1 MRLQFFLLIVYIL
14 IVYYTKLYKKDISI
28 FIRAPAPECTVRI
41 IPPPLPD
48 VVFSKNSDGTYTAT
62 VGGKSKLQ
70 FMCNLDVTSTNIKPL
85 KVFQMVHGMTRD
97 MKGYFS
103 MANNAWGK
111 SGGNILVWAPRFP
124 IQSEIIDS
132 SYNYW
137 SQMSAVTGDASNG
150 PSNMTSFEF
159 ADAINGAF
167 FKLYGIKV
175 AVLAGHSFGGQFS
188 ARYTGLSYLPEL
200 FPNVKIYYCIL
211 SPSSFLWIVPDRPNP
226 SSSCGNNWFYG
237 LDRLN
242 VYASKMGANNIYC
255 NYMNRNVIV
264 MCGTNDTASAMLDQ
278 SCAANTQGANRYER
292 AKNFVALME
301 KLGAKNF
308 QYEFFNGGHGTNLKG
323 KILSSILSGN

>member
-1 MRLQFFLLIVYIL
+1 MRIVFLSIIIFIL
-14 IVYYTKLYKKDISI
+14 IAFYSNRDEIPI
-28 FIRAPAPECTVRI
+28 FLRALAPECKAGSVV
-41 IPPPLPD
+41 PPSLPD

-70 FMCNLDVTSTNIKPL
+70 FMCNLDVTSSSIKPT

-111 SGGNILVWAPRFP
+111 SSNILVWAPRFP
-124 IQSEIIDS
+124 IQSEVIDS

-137 SQMSAVTGDASNG
+137 SQMSAATGDASGG
-150 PSNMTSFEF
+150 PSTLTSFEF
-159 ADAINGAF
+159 LDAINGAF
-167 FKLYGIKV
+167 FKLYGITV
-175 AVLAGHSFGGQFS
+175 AVLSGHSFGGQVA

-200 FPNVKIYYCIL
+200 FPKVKIYYCIL
-211 SPSSFLWIVPDRPNP
+211 SPSSFLWIVPEKPSP

-237 LDRLN
+237 LDKLN
-242 VYASKMGANNIYC
+242 VYANKMGANNIYC

-264 MCGTNDTASAMLDQ
+264 MCGTNDTATAMLDQ
-278 SCAANTQGANRYER
+278 SCSANTQGANRYER

-308 QYEFFNGGHGTNLKG
+308 QYEYFNGGHGTNLKG
-323 KILSSILSGN
+323 KILSSILG

>member
-1 MRLQFFLLIVYIL
+1 MRLAFFFIILSIL
-14 IVYYTKLYKKDISI
+14 ILYYSKQKEIPI
-28 FIRAPAPECTVRI
+28 FMRALAPECKPITAS
-41 IPPPLPD
+41 PLPD

-70 FMCNLDVTSTNIKPL
+70 FMCNLDVTSSAIKPT

-103 MANNAWGK
+103 MANNAWGRG
-111 SGGNILVWAPRFP
+111 SNILVWAPRFP
-124 IQSEIIDS
+124 IQSEILDS

-159 ADAINGAF
+159 LDAINGAF
-167 FKLYGIKV
+167 FKLYSITV
-175 AVLAGHSFGGQFS
+175 AVLAGHSFGGQLS

-200 FPNVKIYYCIL
+200 FPKVKIYYCIL
-211 SPSSFLWIVPDRPNP
+211 SPSSFLWIVPERPNP

-242 VYASKMGANNIYC
+242 VYANKMGANNIYC

-308 QYEFFNGGHGTNLKG
+308 QYEYFNGGHGTNLKG
-323 KILSSILSGN
+323 KILSSILN

>member
-1 MRLQFFLLIVYIL
+1 MRLEFLLLIICVLIL
-14 IVYYTKLYKKDISI
+14 YYSKKTEIPT
-28 FIRAPAPECTVRI
+28 FMWAPAPECTSTRI
-41 IPPPLPD
+41 TPPPLPD
-48 VVFSKNSDGTYTAT
+48 VVFSKNSDGTYAAT

-70 FMCNLDVTSTNIKPL
+70 FMCNLDVTSSSIKPQ

-103 MANNAWGK
+103 MANSAWGK
-111 SGGNILVWAPRFP
+111 GTNILVWAPRFS
-124 IQSEIIDS
+124 IQGETPDS

-137 SQMSAVTGDASNG
+137 SQIGAVTGDASSG

-159 ADAINGAF
+159 VDAINGAF
-167 FKLYGIKV
+167 FKLYDIKV
-175 AVLAGHSFGGQFS
+175 AILAGHSFGGQFS

-200 FPNVKIYYCIL
+200 FPDVKIYYCIL
-211 SPSSFLWIVPDRPNP
+211 SPSSFLWIVPERPNP

-237 LDRLN
+237 LDKLN
-242 VYASKMGANNIYC
+242 IYASKMGANNIYC
-255 NYMNRNVIV
+255 NYMNRNVIM

-308 QYEFFNGGHGTNLKG
+308 QHEFFNGGHGTNLKG
-323 KILSSILSGN
+323 KILSSILN

>member
-1 MRLQFFLLIVYIL
+1 MRLAFFFIILSIL
-14 IVYYTKLYKKDISI
+14 ILYYSKQKEIPI
-28 FIRAPAPECTVRI
+28 FMRALAPECKPIT
-41 IPPPLPD
+41 PPSLPD

-70 FMCNLDVTSTNIKPL
+70 FMCNLDVTSSSIKPT

-103 MANNAWGK
+103 MANSAWGRG
-111 SGGNILVWAPRFP
+111 SNILVWAPRFP
-124 IQSEIIDS
+124 IQSEILDS

-137 SQMSAVTGDASNG
+137 SQMSAATGDASNG
-150 PSNMTSFEF
+150 PSNITSFEF
-159 ADAINGAF
+159 LDAINGAF
-167 FKLYGIKV
+167 FKLYGITV
-175 AVLAGHSFGGQFS
+175 AVLSGHSFGGQVT

-200 FPNVKIYYCIL
+200 FPKVKIYYCIL
-211 SPSSFLWIVPDRPNP
+211 SPSSFLWIVPERPNP

-242 VYASKMGANNIYC
+242 VYANKMGANNIYC

-308 QYEFFNGGHGTNLKG
+308 QYEYFNGGHGTNLKG
-323 KILSSILSGN
+323 KILSSILN